1 MAPYRTPPTSEATVS
16 TSPSTDPMRIYL
28 DQIGRHRL
36 LGAEEE
42 ARLARAAH
50 RGDADARR
58 RLVESNL
65 RLVVAIARRQ
75 TRAGVDALDLIQEG
89 NIGLMTAAER
99 FDPSRGVRFA
109 TYASWWIRSSMRRA
123 VAAESGPIRLPDRV
137 LDAIV
142 RVRTAERELEQ
153 RLRRTPT
160 LAEVAHESGL
170 PEVSVEAA
178 RRAAR
183 PPVHLD
189 APLSGEGDLT
199 VADVLHDR
207 ADADPAT
214 RIVEHDELAALAAA
228 VEALEERPR
237 TVVALR
243 FGLGDR
249 APATLGDV
257 ADVLRLSRERVR
269 QVECGALRRL
279 ARDPVLRAGALAA

>member
-1 MAPYRTPPTSEATVS
+1 MS
-16 TSPSTDPMRIYL
+16 TSASTDPMRIYL

-42 ARLARAAH
+42 ARLARAAQA
-50 RGDADARR
+50 GDTDARR
-58 RLVESNL
+58 RLVEANL
-65 RLVVAIARRQ
+65 RLVVAIARRH
-75 TRAGVDALDLIQEG
+75 TRAGVEALDLIQEG

-123 VAAESGPIRLPDRV
+123 AVAESGPIRLPDRV

-160 LAEVAHESGL
+160 LAEVALESGL
-170 PEVSVEAA
+170 PEESVAAA

-189 APLSGEGDLT
+189 APLSGDGDLT
-199 VADVLHDR
+199 VADVIRDR
-207 ADADPAT
+207 ADADPAA
-214 RIVEHDELAALAAA
+214 RIVEDDELAALAAA

-243 FGLGDR
+243 FGLGDQP
-249 APATLGDV
+249 PATLGDV
-257 ADVLRLSRERVR
+257 AGVLRLSRERVR